1 MVYECEYCGYITNRK
16 GNFLK
21 HKNRKNP
28 CSSYDDSHSYECDI
42 CKRMLSSKYAL
53 QVHKTRCKGAEAL
66 TCPTCKKTF
75 TTYQGKHQHIKN
87 VRCVS
92 RGLPSES
99 SHSVPDRG
107 LCRGL
112 PSECRRRSK
121 SSHSVPDRGL
131 SHFTLTS
138 KGLCRG
144 LPSVSRRRS
153 VSRGLPSESS
163 HSVWDRGLSHF
174 TLTSKG
180 MTNESLSH
188 LLRDKDLIYKT
199 NQLSK
204 RGVYGLVDIVG
215 LIFFDP
221 KHSENHTLFRKK
233 QRGKEVWIRN
243 ENNEW
248 EFRHYDDIRQ
258 DIVNAISNYFKIYNQ
273 QKNALKIKLTES
285 KERNRMRKFIS
296 MFISLGGTVDDD
308 LCEELD
314 VASLGS
320 NLCQG
325 QSGSNLCQGQSEK
338 KFDTGTLNQIF
349 KRSKSLLL

>member
-87 VRCVS
+87 VRCEYVIKEITVKIETCHTQPAS
-92 RGLPSES
+92 TYSP
-99 SHSVPDRG
+99 
-107 LCRGL
+107 
-112 PSECRRRSK
+112 
-121 SSHSVPDRGL
+121 
-131 SHFTLTS
+131 F
-138 KGLCRG
+138 
-144 LPSVSRRRS
+144 
-153 VSRGLPSESS
+153 
-163 HSVWDRGLSHF
+163 
-174 TLTSKG
+174 
-180 MTNESLSH
+180 TNESLSY

-258 DIVNAISNYFKIYNQ
+258 DIVKAISNYFKIYNQ

-296 MFISLGGTVDDD
+296 LFISIGGTVDDD
-308 LCEELD
+308 LCEELEIPRRS
-314 VASLGS
+314 ASLGT

-325 QSGSNLCQGQSEK
+325 QSGSKCSASLGIGQSEK

-349 KRSKSLLL
+349 KRSKSLLI